1 MTSPNRVE
9 CPNCGGK
16 FKVSNFGQWNDSS
29 LFSTQDSNTG
39 NMYDQID
46 KLPIHLKYFCGDTA
60 ERTEAQARQQRN
72 SDRDGGNRKR
82 GRRSLRTLEIDSN
95 SDSDSGPQEMVMRKK
110 KESIKLKTTSKIKTP
125 AAKMSSK
132 KGGSSTRKVS
142 TVAVRNDAVSP
153 RQRTQRRAALD
164 AASHIS
170 RSAAD
175 WCTHVDDDNDDDDA
189 ASDSRPESS
198 CEDEDLSDSSSSSD
212 DSALERAR
220 EKQRQALEMSKAKR
234 MRVTMQ
240 KEQTASKSK
249 GKKVA
254 MMKKARKLKG
264 KKKKFDDE
272 STSSSDRPSGDDMD
286 EDEVDEIDM
295 EALVEQAMAGA
306 KNSVLHSLCWWR
318 IILGENTIQLRLFA
332 YSE

>member
-1 MTSPNRVE
+1 
-9 CPNCGGK
+9 
-16 FKVSNFGQWNDSS
+16 
-29 LFSTQDSNTG
+29 
-39 NMYDQID
+39 
-46 KLPIHLKYFCGDTA
+46 
-60 ERTEAQARQQRN
+60 
-72 SDRDGGNRKR
+72 
-82 GRRSLRTLEIDSN
+82 
-95 SDSDSGPQEMVMRKK
+95 MVMLKK
-110 KESIKLKTTSKIKTP
+110 KESIKLKTTSRVKTP

-175 WCTHVDDDNDDDDA
+175 WSTHDDDSDDDA

-198 CEDEDLSDSSSSSD
+198 SEDEDSSDSSSSSD

-249 GKKVA
+249 GKKVT
-254 MMKKARKLKG
+254 MKKKARKLKG

-272 STSSSDRPSGDDMD
+272 STSSSDRPSGDDVD

-295 EALVEQAMAGA
+295 DALVEKAMAGA

-318 IILGENTIQLRLFA
+318 IILGENTIQSCFVCLLSIKSLT
-332 YSE
+332 YL

>member
-1 MTSPNRVE
+1 VE

-16 FKVSNFGQWNDSS
+16 FKVSNFGQWNDSP

-82 GRRSLRTLEIDSN
+82 GKRSRRTLEIDSN
-95 SDSDSGPQEMVMRKK
+95 SESDSGPQEKVMLKK
-110 KESIKLKTTSKIKTP
+110 KESIKLKTTSKVKMP

-132 KGGSSTRKVS
+132 KGGSSTQKVS
-142 TVAVRNDAVSP
+142 AVAVRNDAVSP

-175 WCTHVDDDNDDDDA
+175 WCTHDDGNDDDA

-212 DSALERAR
+212 DSALDRAR

-318 IILGENTIQLRLFA
+318 IILGENTIQFCLFA
-332 YSE
+332 FSE